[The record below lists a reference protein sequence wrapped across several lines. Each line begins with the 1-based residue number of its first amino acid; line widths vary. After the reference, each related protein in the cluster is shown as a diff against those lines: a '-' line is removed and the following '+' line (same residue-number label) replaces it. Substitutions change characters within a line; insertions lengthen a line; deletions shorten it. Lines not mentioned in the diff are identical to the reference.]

1 MIGPRSIFGNLR
13 AGVRLPDARE
23 LAVADGSVRG
33 PDKGT
38 EVVFSTIGATVAIL
52 SPYVEPKSD
61 SRGSSWQ
68 AARSETLGP
77 DPSDLGQLEAR
88 WHRAKRL
95 RRLFFGQ

>member
-13 AGVRLPDARE
+13 VGTRLPDARE

-38 EVVFSTIGATVAIL
+38 EVVFSTLGATVAIL

-68 AARSETLGP
+68 AARSETFGP

-88 WHRAKRL
+88 WQRAKRL
-95 RRLFFGQ
+95 RLLFFGQ